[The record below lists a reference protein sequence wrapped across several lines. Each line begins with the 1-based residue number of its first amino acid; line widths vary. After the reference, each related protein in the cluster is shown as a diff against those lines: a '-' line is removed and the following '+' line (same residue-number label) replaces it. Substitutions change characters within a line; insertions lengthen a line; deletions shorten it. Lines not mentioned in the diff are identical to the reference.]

1 MNRSIFALASS
12 AAIVASAEA
21 NIVAFTNYGEWAGA
35 SANSELELF
44 ASPVESVIHTETFNG
59 GPSATAASISGGSA
73 WNAWTATASASAGV
87 QTNGSALVAAA
98 AGNSMFLTFPN
109 AGEAPGV
116 LGVGGN
122 FRLYNANGQKVDG
135 RLWVRLANGSS
146 IVRNF
151 TADDNFVG
159 FWSDDLAAPIT
170 GLRIQPMGSAA
181 STFFVGI
188 DNLFLASVPAPGA
201 LALLGAAA
209 LVGTNRRR
217 A

>member
-1 MNRSIFALASS
+1 MNRSIFAIATS
-12 AAIVASAEA
+12 AAIVASAHA
-21 NIVAFTNYGEWAGA
+21 NIVAFTNYVEWAGA
-35 SANSELELF
+35 SANAELALF

-59 GPSATAASISGGSA
+59 GPTVTAPSISGGSA
-73 WNAWTATASASAGV
+73 WNAWTATAAAGV
-87 QTNGSALVAAA
+87 QTNGSALLAAA
-98 AGNSMFLTFPN
+98 AGNSLLLTFPN
-109 AGEAPGV
+109 AGVSPGV

-122 FRLYNANGQKVDG
+122 FRLFNANGDKVDG
-135 RLWVRLANGSS
+135 RLWVRLANGTS

-151 TADDNFVG
+151 TASDNFVG
-159 FWSDDLAAPIT
+159 FWTDDLAAPIT

-181 STFFVGI
+181 SSFFVGI

>member
-1 MNRSIFALASS
+1 MNRSIFAIATS
-12 AAIVASAEA
+12 AAIVASADA
-21 NIVAFTNYGEWAGA
+21 SIVAFTNYGEWAGA
-35 SANSELELF
+35 SANAELALF
-44 ASPVESVIHTETFNG
+44 GAPMAADVHMEGFNG
-59 GPSATAASISGGSA
+59 GPSATLPTISGGSG
-73 WNAWTATASASAGV
+73 WNAWSATATAGV
-87 QTNGSALVAAA
+87 RTNGSALVAAA
-98 AGNSMFLTFPN
+98 AGNSLLFTFPN
-109 AGEAPGV
+109 AGGEPGL

-122 FRLYNANGQKVDG
+122 FRLYNADGQKVDG

-159 FWSDDLAAPIT
+159 FWSDDMTAPIT